1 MSSDLLSL
9 DAIQQALRS
18 CMHAYFGFD
27 GCRGIGRTPAL
38 CGWVGCEAGIVP
50 AAVPDSLGKS
60 GVVGFEMTRHLFG
73 ELA

>member
-1 MSSDLLSL
+1 MSSGLLSL
-9 DAIQQALRS
+9 DAVQQALRS
-18 CMHAYFGFD
+18 SMHPNFGFD
-27 GCRGIGRTPAL
+27 GWRGVGRTSAL
-38 CGWVGCEAGIVP
+38 CGWVECEAGIVP